1 MAAVRSSLAGGGLP
15 SRAFYRVVRGLVVA
29 LCRMWLGLTV
39 HGSERVPSSG
49 AFIVA
54 PTHRS
59 AMDIPIAAA
68 ASTRRLRFMGKDSL
82 WRRRPIGAVL
92 SALGGFPVT
101 RGSADLEALKRCV
114 AVLTSG
120 EPLVLFPEGTR
131 QAGPTVHPLFD
142 GAAFVA
148 FKAGV
153 PIVPAAIAGSEVAMA
168 KGRRSIGRGRCA
180 LVIGEPIHLPAVSG
194 RRASREDLA
203 ALTEVLRDR
212 MQQLLD
218 EANAIVGAQRPR

>member
-1 MAAVRSSLAGGGLP
+1 MAAVRSSLAGSGLP
-15 SRAFYRVVRGLVVA
+15 SRVFYRMIRGIVVA
-29 LCRMWLGLTV
+29 LCRAWLGLTV
-39 HGSERVPSSG
+39 HGHERVPTRG

-68 ASTRRLRFMGKDSL
+68 ASARRLRFMGKDSL
-82 WRRRPIGAVL
+82 WRHRPVGVVL

-131 QAGPTVHPLFD
+131 QSGPIVHPLFD

-153 PIVPAAIAGSEVAMA
+153 PIVPAAIAGSEDAMA

-180 LVIGEPIHLPAVSG
+180 LVIGEPIPLPEMSG
-194 RRASREDLA
+194 TRASREDLA
-203 ALTEVLRDR
+203 ALTATLRER
-212 MQQLLD
+212 MQELLD
-218 EANAIVGAQRPR
+218 EANAIVDPQRPR

>member
-1 MAAVRSSLAGGGLP
+1 MAAVRSSLAGGGLGA
-15 SRAFYRVVRGLVVA
+15 RLFYVVVRGVVVA
-29 LCRMWLGLTV
+29 LCRVWLGLTV
-39 HGSERVPSSG
+39 HGADRIPARG
-49 AFIVA
+49 AYIVA

-114 AVLTSG
+114 AVLASG

-131 QAGPTVHPLFD
+131 QSGQTVHPLFD

-148 FKAGV
+148 YKAQV
-153 PIVPAAIAGSEVAMA
+153 PIVPAAIAGSEHAMA

-180 LVIGEPIHLPAVSG
+180 LVIGEPIALPPIAG
-194 RRASREDLA
+194 PRASREDLA
-203 ALTEVLRDR
+203 ALTELLRER
-212 MQQLLD
+212 LQELLD
-218 EANAIVGAQRPR
+218 EANAIVGAQRAR

>member
-1 MAAVRSSLAGGGLP
+1 VAAVRSSLAGGGLP
-15 SRAFYRVVRGLVVA
+15 SRAFYRAIRGLVVA

-68 ASTRRLRFMGKDSL
+68 ATTRRLRFMGKDSL

-114 AVLTSG
+114 AVLASG

-153 PIVPAAIAGSEVAMA
+153 PIVPAAIAGSEDAMA

-180 LVIGEPIHLPAVSG
+180 LVIGEPIRLPAVSG
-194 RRASREDLA
+194 SRASREELA
-203 ALTEVLRDR
+203 ALTAILRDR
-212 MQQLLD
+212 MQELLD

>member
-1 MAAVRSSLAGGGLP
+1 VAAVRSSLAGGGLP
-15 SRAFYRVVRGLVVA
+15 SRAFYRAIRGLVVA

-68 ASTRRLRFMGKDSL
+68 ATTRRLRFMGKDSL

-131 QAGPTVHPLFD
+131 QGGPTVHPLFD

-153 PIVPAAIAGSEVAMA
+153 PIVPAAIAGSEDAMA

-180 LVIGEPIHLPAVSG
+180 LVIGEPIRLPAVSG
-194 RRASREDLA
+194 SRASREELA
-203 ALTEVLRDR
+203 ALTAILRDR
-212 MQQLLD
+212 MQELLD

>member
-1 MAAVRSSLAGGGLP
+1 VAAVRSSLAGGGLP
-15 SRAFYRVVRGLVVA
+15 SRAFYRAIRGLVVA

-68 ASTRRLRFMGKDSL
+68 ATTRRLRFMGKDSL

-120 EPLVLFPEGTR
+120 EPLVLFPEG
-131 QAGPTVHPLFD
+131 PSFD
-142 GAAFVA
+142 GAAYLA
-148 FKAGV
+148 ARTGV
-153 PIVPAAIAGSEVAMA
+153 PIVPVGIGGSEQILSSGRVLPRLKRVAV
-168 KGRRSIGRGRCA
+168 
-180 LVIGEPIHLPAVSG
+180 VIGPPIHPPTRDGGAVK
-194 RRASREDLA
+194 RAGVQAMTAELQVS
-203 ALTEVLRDR
+203 
-212 MQQLLD
+212 MQRLLD
-218 EANAIVGAQRPR
+218 EAMQRGGY

>member
-1 MAAVRSSLAGGGLP
+1 MATVRSSLAGGGMT
-15 SRAFYRVVRGLVVA
+15 SRAFYRVIRGLVVA

-153 PIVPAAIAGSEVAMA
+153 PIVPAAIAGSEDAMA

-180 LVIGEPIHLPAVSG
+180 LVIGEPIPLPAVAGS
-194 RRASREDLA
+194 RASREDLA
-203 ALTEVLRDR
+203 ALTATLRER
-212 MQQLLD
+212 LQELLD
-218 EANAIVGAQRPR
+218 EANAIVAAQRPR